1 MWYNPIMVWLLHS
14 PLHGMLSGNM
24 MVVTYT
30 GRRSG
35 KTYHLPVSYLRV
47 RETLLTISY
56 KRRTWWRNLRS
67 GAPVTIRLQ
76 GKDING
82 RAEVIDDEEGVME
95 GLTAFI
101 AGNPR
106 TAHAFGLKL
115 GVDGQPEPGGLQ
127 QVARVCVIVSTDLK

>member
-127 QVARVCVIVSTDLK
+127 QAARACVIVSTDLK

>member
-1 MWYNPIMVWLLHS
+1 MVWLLHS

-106 TAHAFGLKL
+106 TAHAFGL
-115 GVDGQPEPGGLQ
+115 
-127 QVARVCVIVSTDLK
+127 